1 MSPNTEKRPS
11 MDPINVDWSEYGR
24 EKEGKR
30 EGAARVLKD
39 ARDGLRPSKALKLFH
54 QHDTKASEGSG
65 NMLVEFLP
73 LKSPK
78 YT

>member
-1 MSPNTEKRPS
+1 

-39 ARDGLRPSKALKLFH
+39 ARAGLRPSKALKLFH
-54 QHDTKASEGSG
+54 QHHTKAPFGSG
-65 NMLVEFLP
+65 IMVVEFLA

-78 YT
+78 WT

>member
-1 MSPNTEKRPS
+1 MILTES
-11 MDPINVDWSEYGR
+11 VDVDCESEHGKKAVYGR

-39 ARDGLRPSKALKLFH
+39 ARAGLRPSKALKLFH
-54 QHDTKASEGSG
+54 QHDTKALLGSG
-65 NMLVEFLP
+65 NVLVEFLP